1 MPHSIFADTGALLA
15 AYNPRD
21 KYYHAAQA
29 FFHSDH
35 RFVTT
40 NFVVDETITLA
51 LNRVGHRLA
60 VELGDNLW
68 SGNLA
73 GIVYVTKTDQRLA
86 WDLFKRYDDKMFSFT
101 DCTSFAVML
110 RLGLTDVFTFDGD
123 FTQSGLF
130 TKVP

>member
-21 KYYHAAQA
+21 KYYQAAQA